1 MNLGQFVGNM
11 VDDIKITE
19 FENNG
24 KTVIVGN
31 GVLACNEKYGDNEMT
46 SFIDFTVYNNKVK
59 VIQDYA
65 GKGTQLGLSGK
76 IRTESYEDKNKVK
89 RKKTYLYVENVD
101 LPRKNQ

>member
-31 GVLACNEKYGDNEMT
+31 GVLA
-46 SFIDFTVYNNKVK
+46 
-59 VIQDYA
+59 
-65 GKGTQLGLSGK
+65 
-76 IRTESYEDKNKVK
+76 
-89 RKKTYLYVENVD
+89 
-101 LPRKNQ
+101 